1 MQEDNIKKDSVIK
14 RIVKSDL
21 LKLVIGSV
29 IIDYIVESLSRHSCL
44 ESAMFFVEHPLV
56 SVCNIMLILAVI
68 SLSLLFRKR
77 IFAMCMLSLIWIALG
92 ITNCVVLA
100 NRMTPFNVKDLSNL
114 KEGSQIF
121 RNYFS
126 ATNLVI
132 ICLGIAAFVLATI
145 LLYRKTPRMK
155 EKVNY
160 KRALSAVL
168 IIILLAFGT
177 IQAGMRAGVLDTFF
191 GNLAYAYRDN
201 GMPYSFMI
209 TWIKTG
215 IDKPKDYSPEK
226 IHGIFSKGELGD
238 EGIYVPGIDDDTD
251 EEPGG
256 KKRPNIIYLQMES
269 FIDPQMVDGFEYSKD
284 PVPVFRKLMK
294 DYSSGYITVPAVGAG
309 TANVEFEAISGISAR
324 FFGPGEYP
332 HKSILTE
339 QTCESAAY
347 DMKQLGYSSHAIHN
361 HRGAFYNRNTV
372 FKNLGFDTF
381 TCLEY
386 MNNVAKTPK
395 NWAKDNVLTDS
406 ILDALRSSKGPDYIY
421 TISVQGHGKYPSEQV
436 LEEPE
441 IEVTDAP
448 DEETKWSYEYFANQ
462 MYEMDQFL
470 GDLTDT
476 LSKLDEDVVLVIYGD
491 HLPALNMTADM
502 MSTKDLYKTQY
513 VVWDNFGL
521 KKKDGDTTTY
531 KIHAQIM
538 KRLGM
543 CSGMLTRYH
552 QDYSD
557 SKTYMSDFKALAYDM
572 LYGKKYIYGE
582 KDPFKPTD
590 MRMGVKEIKID
601 RIVQIG
607 DSYYIK
613 GQNFTEFSRISL
625 DGKILKTVYLGPTI
639 LALNEKVDPEEAVN
653 MKVSQVEKNKEVLST
668 TE

>member
-1 MQEDNIKKDSVIK
+1 MQEDNIKKDNLAK

-21 LKLVIGSV
+21 LKLIIGAI
-29 IIDYIVESLSRHSCL
+29 IIDYIVESLSRHSCID
-44 ESAMFFVEHPLV
+44 SAMFLWEHPIV
-56 SVCNIMLILAVI
+56 SICNIMIILAVI

-77 IFAMCMLSLIWIALG
+77 VFAMCMLSLIWIALG

-114 KEGSQIF
+114 KEGTQIL

-126 ATNLVI
+126 VTNLVI
-132 ICLGIAAFVLATI
+132 ICLGIAAFAFATI
-145 LLYRKTPRMK
+145 LLYRKTPKRR
-155 EKVNY
+155 EKVRY
-160 KRALSAVL
+160 RKAVTAVV
-168 IIILLAFGT
+168 IIIALAFGT
-177 IQAGMRAGVLDTFF
+177 VQAGMKAGVLDTFF

-215 IDKPKDYSPEK
+215 IDKPADYTATNIES
-226 IHGIFSKGELGD
+226 IFSRGEMGAD
-238 EGIYVPGIDDDTD
+238 RIYTPGEDDDTNV
-251 EEPGG
+251 E
-256 KKRPNIIYLQMES
+256 KKPNIIYLQMES
-269 FIDPQMVDGFEYSKD
+269 FIDPLMVEGVEYSKD
-284 PVPVFRKLMK
+284 PVPYFRKLMK
-294 DYSSGYITVPAVGAG
+294 EHSSGYITVPAVGAG
-309 TANVEFEAISGISAR
+309 TANVEFEAITGISAR

-347 DMKQLGYSSHAIHN
+347 DMKVLGYKSHAIHN

-395 NWAKDNVLTDS
+395 NWAKDTVLTES
-406 ILDALRSSKGPDYIY
+406 IIDALDSSKGPDYIY
-421 TISVQGHGKYPSEQV
+421 TISVQGHGKYPSEEV
-436 LEEPE
+436 LEDPE
-441 IEVTDAP
+441 IQVTDAP
-448 DEETKWSYEYFANQ
+448 DEETRWSYEYFANQ

-470 GDLTDT
+470 AELTDT
-476 LSKLDEDVVLVIYGD
+476 LSRYEEDIVLVIYGD

-502 MSTKDLYKTQY
+502 MESGDLYKTQY

-521 KKKDGDTTTY
+521 KKKDRDTTTY
-531 KIHAQIM
+531 KLHAQIM
-538 KRLGM
+538 KKLGM

-557 SKTYMSDFKALAYDM
+557 SKTYMRDFKALSYDM
-572 LYGKKYIYGE
+572 LYGEKYIYGG
-582 KDPFKPTD
+582 KNIFKPTD
-590 MRMGVKEIKID
+590 MQMGVKEIKID

-625 DGKILKTVYLGPTI
+625 NGEILKTVYLGPTI
-639 LALNEKVDPEEAVN
+639 LALNEEVDPEDVAN